1 MRAAGDQNAPKPSL
15 AYGALPSAQPSE
27 TNGESSNNKEAP
39 ASSTHTG
46 AAVQQDHPNSSEDVV
61 QLMGRVVDTTKTGI
75 VSDPK
80 YKHRRHWLPRS
91 ANIAPDPDGQ
101 TRLEGVVLV
110 DAEDQDILSQGGK
123 IGWERVKAVMVC
135 EDEEANS
142 ETKGQSRL
150 FRLIRTVF
158 HTQPTRR
165 FVTGILQ
172 RGYTMSV
179 FCMDRTGGGSSESFD
194 VNEKPALFLKAICWL
209 MMSPEDYIGCGFE
222 TQSLS
227 QRARLPKEIAEI
239 TSRGLDMFM
248 NKMPKRTY
256 V

>member
-1 MRAAGDQNAPKPSL
+1 
-15 AYGALPSAQPSE
+15 
-27 TNGESSNNKEAP
+27 
-39 ASSTHTG
+39 
-46 AAVQQDHPNSSEDVV
+46 
-61 QLMGRVVDTTKTGI
+61 MGRVVDTTKTGI

-110 DAEDQDILSQGGK
+110 DAEDQDIISQGGK

-135 EDEEANS
+135 EDEDEEANG

-194 VNEKPALFLKAICWL
+194 VNEKTRAL
-209 MMSPEDYIGCGFE
+209 P
-222 TQSLS
+222 QSHLL
-227 QRARLPKEIAEI
+227 AYDVA
-239 TSRGLDMFM
+239 RGLYWLRLRDPIPFATRTIA
-248 NKMPKRTY
+248 KRNRRNHIKG
-256 V
+256 VRHVHEQNAKGDVPVAR